1 MGNHYVSLD
10 GMICQE
16 VVLDMNVCG
25 SRMLTRVIRNLD
37 GTLIV
42 T

>member
-10 GMICQE
+10 AIVSQE
-16 VVLDMNVCG
+16 VVLDINVFS
-25 SRMLTRVIRNLD
+25 SRMLTMVISNHD
-37 GTLIV
+37 GTLII

>member
-1 MGNHYVSLD
+1 
-10 GMICQE
+10 
-16 VVLDMNVCG
+16 
-25 SRMLTRVIRNLD
+25 MLTRVIRNLD